1 MAGAVN
7 STETDGE
14 SPSGNAPPSVDLA
27 SLRSSLSSADSD
39 NPPRSLRAIASS
51 FDEAHASTS
60 AARFRAECALC
71 ALLDDPRRPLDA
83 PARLAALFVLAR
95 GGEAL
100 GADDGS
106 GSPFV
111 APDAP
116 DSPSPFA
123 ETLRFWASG
132 FPTFRTFRG
141 EEHQRLAA
149 GARHEH
155 RSPLVTAER
164 TFLRALSDPAKRARI
179 ADAAPETWLREKKKK
194 EGDVDPCVDDNVD
207 EQSRSFESR
216 SETTRKTLFGLWS
229 REEADET
236 GPIGAPFVA
245 RAFDAE
251 RFWFAPR
258 RRGNAEFSLKKN
270 DRPLWDKTAGLPR
283 LDASF
288 AARLEARAILE
299 ESFKV
304 PVAPMRQSTASAAL
318 RRDASLAHVV
328 ARSADAFRET
338 VEKNP
343 PVAASVLLATARVPS
358 ARVARLPTLL
368 DVLLENVGVHAMEV
382 VAKAFEESRE
392 FFARNGNGA
401 GAFFCSA
408 TETDGN
414 ETRDSAAETETREKR
429 KTSSYPLPAS
439 FLTPFAARCV
449 RRCVDGGEGGVGSSR
464 SQHASARL
472 TCMFLQVLLRERH
485 VSVADLP
492 AEVESFCVEFMSV
505 KEAADLFRLVKQ
517 LQREDARA
525 ANGLIEDAEGGVG

>member
-179 ADAAPETWLREKKKK
+179 ADAAPETWLREKK
-194 EGDVDPCVDDNVD
+194 EGDLDPRVDDDVD

-216 SETTRKTLFGLWS
+216 SSETRKAPLLGLWS
-229 REEADET
+229 REEADETET

-258 RRGNAEFSLKKN
+258 RRGEKNAGFSLKKN

-401 GAFFCSA
+401 FFCSA

-414 ETRDSAAETETREKR
+414 ETTTAAETPGEKLS
-429 KTSSYPLPAS
+429 SSYPLPAS

>member
-14 SPSGNAPPSVDLA
+14 SPSGELPPSVDLA

-39 NPPRSLRAIASS
+39 NKTRSLRAIASS

-100 GADDGS
+100 GADDGEKRRR
-106 GSPFV
+106 SPGE
-111 APDAP
+111 ADASPDAP

-132 FPTFRTFRG
+132 DTSRTFRG
-141 EEHQRLAA
+141 D
-149 GARHEH
+149 
-155 RSPLVTAER
+155 SPSTSHKHKHDANTLFDAER
-164 TFLRALSDPAKRARI
+164 TFLRALSDPARRARI
-179 ADAAPETWLREKKKK
+179 ADAAPETWLRQEDDRNPRVDDDDDERVRSRASSLETVKAPPFGLWPFK
-194 EGDVDPCVDDNVD
+194 EGD
-207 EQSRSFESR
+207 
-216 SETTRKTLFGLWS
+216 ET
-229 REEADET
+229 E
-236 GPIGAPFVA
+236 PIGAPFVA

-251 RFWFAPR
+251 RFWFAPKS
-258 RRGNAEFSLKKN
+258 RGDAEFSLN
-270 DRPLWDKTAGLPR
+270 RPLWDKTAGLPR

-288 AARLEARAILE
+288 AARLEARAILK
-299 ESFKV
+299 ESFKN

-318 RRDASLAHVV
+318 RRDASLANVI

-358 ARVARLPTLL
+358 ARVARLNTLL

-392 FFARNGNGA
+392 ARNDA
-401 GAFFCSA
+401 RAVFQ
-408 TETDGN
+408 TDAN
-414 ETRDSAAETETREKR
+414 ETTTRETREKLSAKFR
-429 KTSSYPLPAS
+429 EVSSSYPLPSS

-449 RRCVDGGEGGVGSSR
+449 RRCVDGGEGGGGSGSR
-464 SQHASARL
+464 SHNASARL

-485 VSVADLP
+485 VVVADLP

-525 ANGLIEDAEGGVG
+525 ANGEDAEGGAG

>member
-1 MAGAVN
+1 MMAGAVN
-7 STETDGE
+7 STETASE
-14 SPSGNAPPSVDLA
+14 SPSGEPPPSESLLA

-39 NPPRSLRAIASS
+39 NKTRSLRAIASS
-51 FDEAHASTS
+51 FDAAHASTS

-100 GADDGS
+100 GADDGEKRR
-106 GSPFV
+106 SPGE
-111 APDAP
+111 ADASPDAP

-123 ETLRFWASG
+123 ETLRFLASG
-132 FPTFRTFRG
+132 DTSRTFRG
-141 EEHQRLAA
+141 D
-149 GARHEH
+149 
-155 RSPLVTAER
+155 SPSTSHKHKHDANTLFDAER
-164 TFLRALSDPAKRARI
+164 TFLQALSDPARRARI
-179 ADAAPETWLREKKKK
+179 ADAAPETWLRREDDRNPRVVETSDDERVRESKRASSLETLKAPPFGLWPFK
-194 EGDVDPCVDDNVD
+194 EGD
-207 EQSRSFESR
+207 
-216 SETTRKTLFGLWS
+216 ET
-229 REEADET
+229 D
-236 GPIGAPFVA
+236 PIGAPFVA

-251 RFWFAPR
+251 RFWFAPKS
-258 RRGNAEFSLKKN
+258 RGDAEFSLN
-270 DRPLWDKTAGLPR
+270 RPLWDKTAGLPR

-288 AARLEARAILE
+288 AARRDSARAILK
-299 ESFKV
+299 ESFKN

-318 RRDASLAHVV
+318 RRDASLANVI

-358 ARVARLPTLL
+358 ARVARLNTLL

-392 FFARNGNGA
+392 ARNDA
-401 GAFFCSA
+401 RAVFH
-408 TETDGN
+408 TDAN
-414 ETRDSAAETETREKR
+414 ETTTRETREKLSAKFR
-429 KTSSYPLPAS
+429 EVSSSYPLPSS

-449 RRCVDGGEGGVGSSR
+449 RRCVDGGEGGGGSGSR
-464 SQHASARL
+464 SHNASVRL

-485 VSVADLP
+485 VVVADLP

-525 ANGLIEDAEGGVG
+525 ANGEDAEGGAG

>member
-1 MAGAVN
+1 MMAGAVN
-7 STETDGE
+7 STETASE
-14 SPSGNAPPSVDLA
+14 SPSGEPPPSESLLA

-39 NPPRSLRAIASS
+39 NKTRSLRAIASS
-51 FDEAHASTS
+51 FDAAHASTS

-100 GADDGS
+100 GADDGEKRRGPGEADTS
-106 GSPFV
+106 K
-111 APDAP
+111 DAP

-132 FPTFRTFRG
+132 DTFKTSG
-141 EEHQRLAA
+141 DSPSTSHK
-149 GARHEH
+149 HEH
-155 RSPLVTAER
+155 DTNTLFDAER
-164 TFLRALSDPAKRARI
+164 TFLLALSDPARRARI
-179 ADAAPETWLREKKKK
+179 ADAAPETWTRREDDRNPRVVKTSDDERVRESKRASSLETLKAPPLGLWPSLK
-194 EGDVDPCVDDNVD
+194 EGD
-207 EQSRSFESR
+207 
-216 SETTRKTLFGLWS
+216 ET
-229 REEADET
+229 E
-236 GPIGAPFVA
+236 PIGAPFVA

-251 RFWFAPR
+251 RFWFAPKNVF
-258 RRGNAEFSLKKN
+258 GDAFSFSRN
-270 DRPLWDKTAGLPR
+270 RPLWDKTAGLPR
-283 LDASF
+283 RDS
-288 AARLEARAILE
+288 ARAILQ
-299 ESFKV
+299 ESFKN

-318 RRDASLAHVV
+318 RRDASLANVI

-358 ARVARLPTLL
+358 ARVARLNTLL

-392 FFARNGNGA
+392 ARNDKA
-401 GAFFCSA
+401 CAVFQ
-408 TETDGN
+408 TDGN
-414 ETRDSAAETETREKR
+414 ETTTRETREKLSAKFR
-429 KTSSYPLPAS
+429 EVSSSYPLPSS

-449 RRCVDGGEGGVGSSR
+449 RRCVDGGEGGGGSGSR
-464 SQHASARL
+464 SHNASARL

-485 VSVADLP
+485 VVVADLP

-525 ANGLIEDAEGGVG
+525 ANGEDAEGGAG

>member
-1 MAGAVN
+1 MMAGAVN
-7 STETDGE
+7 STETASE
-14 SPSGNAPPSVDLA
+14 SPSGEPPPSESLLA

-39 NPPRSLRAIASS
+39 NKTRSLRAIASS
-51 FDEAHASTS
+51 FAEAHASTS

-100 GADDGS
+100 GADDGEKRR
-106 GSPFV
+106 SPGE
-111 APDAP
+111 ADASPDAP

-132 FPTFRTFRG
+132 DTSRTFRG
-141 EEHQRLAA
+141 D
-149 GARHEH
+149 
-155 RSPLVTAER
+155 SPSTSHKHKHDANTLFDAER
-164 TFLRALSDPAKRARI
+164 TFLLALSDPARRARV
-179 ADAAPETWLREKKKK
+179 ADAAPETWTRREDDRNPRVDETSDDERVREPKRASSLETLKAPPLGYWPSLK
-194 EGDVDPCVDDNVD
+194 EGD
-207 EQSRSFESR
+207 
-216 SETTRKTLFGLWS
+216 ET
-229 REEADET
+229 E
-236 GPIGAPFVA
+236 PIGAPFVA

-251 RFWFAPR
+251 RFWYAPKSHR
-258 RRGNAEFSLKKN
+258 DAEFSLN
-270 DRPLWDKTAGLPR
+270 RPLWDKTAGLFR

-288 AARLEARAILE
+288 AARRDSARAILK
-299 ESFKV
+299 ESFKN

-318 RRDASLAHVV
+318 RRDASLASVI

-358 ARVARLPTLL
+358 ARVARLNTLL

-392 FFARNGNGA
+392 ARNDA
-401 GAFFCSA
+401 RAVFQ
-408 TETDGN
+408 TDGN
-414 ETRDSAAETETREKR
+414 ETTTRETREKLSAKFR
-429 KTSSYPLPAS
+429 EVSSSYPLPSS

-449 RRCVDGGEGGVGSSR
+449 RRCVDGGEGGGGSGSR
-464 SQHASARL
+464 SHNASARL

-525 ANGLIEDAEGGVG
+525 ANGEDAEGGAG

>member
-1 MAGAVN
+1 MMAGAVN
-7 STETDGE
+7 STETASE
-14 SPSGNAPPSVDLA
+14 SPSGDAPPSVDLA

-39 NPPRSLRAIASS
+39 NKTRSLRAIASS

-100 GADDGS
+100 GGDDGEKRR
-106 GSPFV
+106 SPGE
-111 APDAP
+111 ADASEDAP

-132 FPTFRTFRG
+132 DTFKTSG
-141 EEHQRLAA
+141 D
-149 GARHEH
+149 
-155 RSPLVTAER
+155 SPSTSHKHKHDANTLFDAER
-164 TFLRALSDPAKRARI
+164 TFLLALSDPARRARI
-179 ADAAPETWLREKKKK
+179 ADAAPETWLRREDDRNPRVDETSDDERVRESKRASSLETLKAPPLGLWPSLK
-194 EGDVDPCVDDNVD
+194 EGD
-207 EQSRSFESR
+207 
-216 SETTRKTLFGLWS
+216 ET
-229 REEADET
+229 E
-236 GPIGAPFVA
+236 PIGAPFVA

-251 RFWFAPR
+251 RFWFAPKS
-258 RRGNAEFSLKKN
+258 RGDAEFSLN
-270 DRPLWDKTAGLPR
+270 RPLWDKTAGLPR

-288 AARLEARAILE
+288 AARRDSARAILK
-299 ESFKV
+299 ESFKN

-318 RRDASLAHVV
+318 RRDASLANVI

-358 ARVARLPTLL
+358 ARVARLNTLL

-392 FFARNGNGA
+392 ARNDA
-401 GAFFCSA
+401 RAVFQ
-408 TETDGN
+408 TDAN
-414 ETRDSAAETETREKR
+414 ETTTRETREKLSAKFR
-429 KTSSYPLPAS
+429 EVSSSYPLPSS

-449 RRCVDGGEGGVGSSR
+449 RRCVDGGEGGGGSGSR
-464 SQHASARL
+464 SHNASARL

-485 VSVADLP
+485 VVVADLP

-525 ANGLIEDAEGGVG
+525 ANGEDAEGGAG

>member
-1 MAGAVN
+1 MMAGAVN
-7 STETDGE
+7 STETASE
-14 SPSGNAPPSVDLA
+14 SPSGEPPPSVDLA

-39 NPPRSLRAIASS
+39 NKTRSLRAIASS

-100 GADDGS
+100 GADDGEKRRRGPGEADAS
-106 GSPFV
+106 EEKN
-111 APDAP
+111 AP

-132 FPTFRTFRG
+132 DTSRTFRG
-141 EEHQRLAA
+141 D
-149 GARHEH
+149 
-155 RSPLVTAER
+155 SPSTSHKHKHDANTLVDAER
-164 TFLRALSDPAKRARI
+164 TFLLALSDPARRARI
-179 ADAAPETWLREKKKK
+179 ADAAPETWLRREDDRNPRVDETSDDERVRESKRASSLETLKAPPLGLWPFK
-194 EGDVDPCVDDNVD
+194 EGD
-207 EQSRSFESR
+207 
-216 SETTRKTLFGLWS
+216 ET
-229 REEADET
+229 E
-236 GPIGAPFVA
+236 PIGAPFVA

-251 RFWFAPR
+251 RFWFAPKS
-258 RRGNAEFSLKKN
+258 RGDAEFSLN
-270 DRPLWDKTAGLPR
+270 RPLWDKTAGLPR

-288 AARLEARAILE
+288 AARLEARAILK
-299 ESFKV
+299 ESFKN

-318 RRDASLAHVV
+318 RRDASLANVI

-358 ARVARLPTLL
+358 ARVARLNTLL

-392 FFARNGNGA
+392 ARNDA
-401 GAFFCSA
+401 RAVFQ
-408 TETDGN
+408 TDGN
-414 ETRDSAAETETREKR
+414 ETTTRETREKLSAKFR
-429 KTSSYPLPAS
+429 EVSSKSYPLPSS

-449 RRCVDGGEGGVGSSR
+449 RRCVDGGEGGGGSGSR
-464 SQHASARL
+464 SHNASARL

-485 VSVADLP
+485 VVVADLP

-525 ANGLIEDAEGGVG
+525 ANGEDAEEGAG

>member
-155 RSPLVTAER
+155 RSPLFTAER

-179 ADAAPETWLREKKKK
+179 ADAAPETWLREKK
-194 EGDVDPCVDDNVD
+194 EGDLDPRVDDDVD

-258 RRGNAEFSLKKN
+258 RRGEKNAEFSLKKN

-401 GAFFCSA
+401 FFCSA

-414 ETRDSAAETETREKR
+414 ETMTAAETREKLS
-429 KTSSYPLPAS
+429 SSYPLPAS

-525 ANGLIEDAEGGVG
+525 ANGEDAEGGAG